1 MLTPKR
7 PCFFSIGR
15 SCAFWSTHIRS
26 SNGSSETDVTEF
38 AVMPWTRPGA
48 RSAVTTVTPV
58 AKFPQAKR
66 NSAGVGVFVG
76 ILRIFEDIILD
87 EGRTNGAR
95 FGGGVRIP
103 AASRD
108 ADSSRRGRPAESCR
122 DFFAMLF
129 LQVARKSCAER
140 AARQSR

>member
-95 FGGGVRIP
+95 FGGVRIP
-103 AASRD
+103 AASHEGCHLER
-108 ADSSRRGRPAESCR
+108 SGCFCRSRRDFCR
-122 DFFAMLF
+122 RLSHCREY
-129 LQVARKSCAER
+129 VR
-140 AARQSR
+140 ALSV